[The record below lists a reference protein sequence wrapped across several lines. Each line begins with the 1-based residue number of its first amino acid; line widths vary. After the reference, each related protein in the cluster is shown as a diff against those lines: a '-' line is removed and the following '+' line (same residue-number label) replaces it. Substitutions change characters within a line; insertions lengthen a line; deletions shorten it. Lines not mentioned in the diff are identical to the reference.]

1 MRVHKI
7 LTEAPVPFK
16 LPQYMM
22 NDPSSIDL
30 KGMAAKAKS
39 DADKRA
45 AEEEQAR
52 IFAANKEKYSDLITR
67 AQEAGSPDDMLD
79 TLFKELVPNSG
90 KADTVAGELVRA
102 MMRILY
108 RDYNDGDVFYEG
120 YGIETCGSSVAYLIY
135 MIEDLYDSFD
145 RIANRRETD
154 DDYTDSLNGICN
166 QVLNYI
172 FTNDSVWM
180 PNEDDSR
187 SRELEKVYEED
198 YRKDWEPEYD
208 YDFQIPPTI
217 QEYIDAGHI
226 ITDEFI
232 ERVKSA
238 LDNNW
243 STKYDDVED
252 SWSNYVNITGLKR
265 EGYDEVESWRMWDDS
280 FWSDYIDE
288 LVDEYGD
295 LDEDE
300 DDEDD
305 DEDDFDESL
314 SKGKKNLNEV
324 SNAADFNIGDR
335 VLYQG
340 KETVIRDRQ
349 DDRDYGPDYL
359 IDNPDYSEERYPG
372 KDSWKY
378 RKIWVGSDIQP
389 LKEVKLV
396 ENTDEQVII
405 GFSADGTRSY
415 YNESDSTWRNSV
427 AEATI
432 YPNTDAAR
440 SVWFTL
446 DKKPFKRV
454 FVVCNTPG
462 I

>member
-30 KGMAAKAKS
+30 KGLGAQAKRE
-39 DADKRA
+39 ADRA
-45 AEEEQAR
+45 AAEKAR
-52 IFAANKEKYSDLITR
+52 ADALAANKVKYQDLINKVSSIENPED
-67 AQEAGSPDDMLD
+67 ALEA
-79 TLFKELVPNSG
+79 LFQELVPASG
-90 KADTVAGELVRA
+90 SANTVAGELARA

-120 YGIETCGSSVAYLIY
+120 YGIETCGSSVAYI
-135 MIEDLYDSFD
+135 ISIIDDLYDDFQKIAD
-145 RIANRRETD
+145 RSLQD
-154 DDYTDSLNGICN
+154 DDYTKALDAICAK
-166 QVLNYI
+166 VCAYI
-172 FTNDSVWM
+172 LSHDDVWETN
-180 PNEDDSR
+180 EEDSR
-187 SRELEKVYEED
+187 SDKYDQLYSNEYQ
-198 YRKDWEPEYD
+198 KDWEPEYE

-232 ERVKSA
+232 EQVKSA

-300 DDEDD
+300 DD

-314 SKGKKNLNEV
+314 NKGEK
-324 SNAADFNIGDR
+324 
-335 VLYQG
+335 
-340 KETVIRDRQ
+340 
-349 DDRDYGPDYL
+349 
-359 IDNPDYSEERYPG
+359 
-372 KDSWKY
+372 
-378 RKIWVGSDIQP
+378 GSDIQP
-389 LKEVKLV
+389 LKDVKLA
-396 ENTDEQVII
+396 ENTHDQVII

-415 YNESDSTWRNSV
+415 YNESDNTWRSSV

-432 YPNTDAAR
+432 YPNNDVAR
-440 SVWFTL
+440 RVWFTL

-454 FVVCNTPG
+454 FIVCNTPG
-462 I
+462 L